1 MEISPRS
8 YHQRLTPEPA
18 PIVSS
23 YRWARRLLRWL
34 AYVLLAVFVLS
45 VLYIKLMPISVVMLA
60 SGMRGDG
67 MQRQSVAL
75 SDISP
80 ALIRAVI
87 ASEDGRF
94 CSHHGIDWHEAED
107 AVAEALRRGKPTRGA
122 STISMQVARN
132 VFLGN
137 GRYWLRKALEVP
149 LAWWLDTLWGKRR
162 MLEVY
167 LNIAEWGKGIFGIE
181 AAAQHYFKT
190 SARNLG
196 AYESALLART
206 LPDPH
211 DRNPANPGPGLSA
224 LAGSLMARLAK
235 GADTQCVYR

>member
-8 YHQRLTPEPA
+8 YHRRFTPETA
-18 PIVSS
+18 PIVRS

-34 AYVLLAVFVLS
+34 AYLLLAIFTLS
-45 VLYIKLMPISVVMLA
+45 VLYIKLMPVSVVMLA
-60 SGMRGDG
+60 SGIRGDG

-75 SDISP
+75 SNISP

-94 CSHHGIDWHEAED
+94 CNHHGIDWHEAED
-107 AVAEALRRGKPTRGA
+107 AVNDALRRGKPTRGA

-132 VFLGN
+132 LFLGN

-181 AAAQHYFKT
+181 AAAQHYFQA

-211 DRNPANPGPGLSA
+211 DRNPANPGPGLTA